1 MPKNMETPLENLSKE
16 QLIQII
22 KTLYTEHEVL
32 DIKNST
38 ILDPPESNTEIEML
52 YCLVFNLTNNN
63 VEDEIIDRFLKT

>member
-1 MPKNMETPLENLSKE
+1 
-16 QLIQII
+16 
-22 KTLYTEHEVL
+22 VL
-32 DIKNST
+32 DIKNTT